1 MEQQRQALATL
12 PGLTTRGSVTATC
25 RRPALGTALLRHE
38 VADTLKITGS
48 TLWPRMSTMARALLP
63 AMTKGSSRCW
73 CRWPQWSW
81 LALMPPLALM
91 PVTKVLLPCLCLFG
105 SVHGEGAR
113 VVHVVLMGIGLSFCS
128 LFVMFVIKFS

>member
-48 TLWPRMSTMARALLP
+48 TLWPRMSAMARALLP

-81 LALMPPLALM
+81 LALMPLLALM
-91 PVTKVLLPCLCLFG
+91 PVTKVLLPCLCLFVCL
-105 SVHGEGAR
+105 SV
-113 VVHVVLMGIGLSFCS
+113 C
-128 LFVMFVIKFS
+128 LFVCLFVCCIESDLFILLCG